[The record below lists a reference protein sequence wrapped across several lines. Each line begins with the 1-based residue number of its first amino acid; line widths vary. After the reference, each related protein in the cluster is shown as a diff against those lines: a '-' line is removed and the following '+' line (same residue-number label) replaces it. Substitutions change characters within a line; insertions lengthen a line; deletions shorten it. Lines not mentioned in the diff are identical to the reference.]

1 MRRILLVLAA
11 AAAVVVAVAGA
22 EPVLRQVTD
31 VPTAVSWGVSDAD
44 ALFCDSW
51 RLSVE
56 TANAGP
62 WRTVPARCGA
72 SVRAYMEGER
82 YASDSA
88 VAAAESLAFAAQALA
103 SGEGGAM
110 PAWVFDVDET
120 LLSNAP
126 YYAVSGWGPTQTSAT
141 PYLSAQN
148 SQYPSP
154 AIRSHG
160 EAISSFLATGL
171 QEFNET
177 SFDAWVDVAKAP
189 ALPSSLKLYNELQ
202 GLGFHIILLTG
213 RSELQRNATEDNL
226 LFAGYNSWE
235 KLILRQIS
243 DIGKTAV
250 QYKSERRAAME
261 AEGFKILGNSGDQW
275 SDLIG
280 LPMATRSFKLPN
292 PMYFIS

>member
-1 MRRILLVLAA
+1 MPRRLLLLLLLALSLVA
-11 AAAVVVAVAGA
+11 SASAVPAVIRMV
-22 EPVLRQVTD
+22 PD
-31 VPTAVSWGVSDAD
+31 DPTAASSGAVDDAD
-44 ALFCDSW
+44 SLFCDSW

-62 WRTVPARCGA
+62 WLAVPARCGDF
-72 SVRAYMEGER
+72 VRDYMEGPR

-88 VAAAESLAFAAQALA
+88 VAAADALAFASDALA
-103 SGEGGAM
+103 AAAEWGGSASAR

-126 YYAVSGWGPTQTSAT
+126 YYAVNGWGS
-141 PYLSAQN
+141 L
-148 SQYPSP
+148 
-154 AIRSHG
+154 
-160 EAISSFLATGL
+160 
-171 QEFNET
+171 EFNET
-177 SFDAWVDVAKAP
+177 SFDEWADAAKAP
-189 ALPSSLKLYNELQ
+189 TLPPSLNLYNQLQ

-213 RSELQRNATEDNL
+213 RIEFQRNATESNL
-226 LFAGYNSWE
+226 LSAGYNSWE
-235 KLILRQIS
+235 KLILRQPS

-280 LPMATRSFKLPN
+280 SPMATRSFKLPN

>member
-1 MRRILLVLAA
+1 MRHILLVLAA
-11 AAAVVVAVAGA
+11 AAAVVVAGA

-31 VPTAVSWGVSDAD
+31 FPTAVSSGVSDAD

-62 WRTVPARCGA
+62 WRTVPARCGRPCARTWRA
-72 SVRAYMEGER
+72 SATRPTPPSRPPIPRLRCAGIRVGRGGSHAGVGVRR
-82 YASDSA
+82 RRD
-88 VAAAESLAFAAQALA
+88 AALQRTLLRRQRMGAFA
-103 SGEGGAM
+103 SGVGGAM

-126 YYAVSGWGPTQTSAT
+126 YYAVSGWG
-141 PYLSAQN
+141 
-148 SQYPSP
+148 
-154 AIRSHG
+154 
-160 EAISSFLATGL
+160 L

-177 SFDAWVDVAKAP
+177 SFDAWVDIAKAP

-213 RSELQRNATEDNL
+213 RSELQRNATEENL
-226 LFAGYNSWE
+226 LFAGYHSWE

>member
-1 MRRILLVLAA
+1 MTQRLLLALSLIA
-11 AAAVVVAVAGA
+11 SATAVPAVIRTV
-22 EPVLRQVTD
+22 PD
-31 VPTAVSWGVSDAD
+31 DPTAGSSGAADAAD

-62 WRTVPARCGA
+62 WSAVPSRCGA
-72 SVRAYMEGER
+72 FVRDYMEGPR

-88 VAAAESLAFAAQALA
+88 VADADALAFASEALA
-103 SGEGGAM
+103 AAEWGGSASAR

-126 YYAVSGWGPTQTSAT
+126 YYAVNGWGS
-141 PYLSAQN
+141 
-148 SQYPSP
+148 
-154 AIRSHG
+154 
-160 EAISSFLATGL
+160 

-177 SFDAWVDVAKAP
+177 SFDEWVDAAKAP
-189 ALPSSLKLYNELQ
+189 TLPSSLNLYNQLQ
-202 GLGFHIILLTG
+202 GLGFHVILLTG
-213 RSELQRNATEDNL
+213 RSEFQRNATELNL

-235 KLILRQIS
+235 KLILRQPY
-243 DIGKTAV
+243 DIGKNAV

-280 LPMATRSFKLPN
+280 SPMATRSFKLPN

>member
-1 MRRILLVLAA
+1 MRLLPLVLALALALA
-11 AAAVVVAVAGA
+11 AASSAAASASG
-22 EPVLRQVTD
+22 PRSVLRTVTD
-31 VPTAVSWGVSDAD
+31 VPAAVSSGEDAD

-56 TANAGP
+56 TSNAGP
-62 WRTVPARCGA
+62 WRAIPARCA
-72 SVRAYMEGER
+72 AFVRDYMEGPR

-88 VAAAESLAFAAQALA
+88 VAAADSLAFASGALA
-103 SGEGGAM
+103 AAGAGAAR

-126 YYAVSGWGPTQTSAT
+126 YYAVNGWGS
-141 PYLSAQN
+141 
-148 SQYPSP
+148 
-154 AIRSHG
+154 
-160 EAISSFLATGL
+160 

-177 SFDAWVDVAKAP
+177 SFDEWVDAAKAP

-202 GLGFHIILLTG
+202 GLGFYVILLTG
-213 RSELQRNATEDNL
+213 RTEFQRNSTEANL
-226 LFAGYNSWE
+226 LFAGYQSWE
-235 KLILRQIS
+235 KLILRQPS

-250 QYKSERRAAME
+250 KYKSERRAATE

-280 LPMATRSFKLPN
+280 SPMATRSFKLPN

>member
-1 MRRILLVLAA
+1 MRPLLIVLALSLAA
-11 AAAVVVAVAGA
+11 AAAAASASASGA
-22 EPVLRQVTD
+22 RPVIRTVTD
-31 VPTAVSWGVSDAD
+31 IPAAVSSGAAAD

-62 WRTVPARCGA
+62 WKFIPARCAAFVGD
-72 SVRAYMEGER
+72 YIEGPR

-88 VAAAESLAFAAQALA
+88 VAAADSLAFASGALA
-103 SGEGGAM
+103 AAEVGAAK

-126 YYAVSGWGPTQTSAT
+126 YYAVNGWGS
-141 PYLSAQN
+141 
-148 SQYPSP
+148 
-154 AIRSHG
+154 
-160 EAISSFLATGL
+160 

-177 SFDAWVDVAKAP
+177 SFDEWVDAAKAP

-202 GLGFHIILLTG
+202 ALGFHVILLTG
-213 RSELQRNATEDNL
+213 RTEFQRNSTEANL
-226 LFAGYNSWE
+226 LFAGYRSWE
-235 KLILRQIS
+235 KLILRQPS

-250 QYKSERRAAME
+250 KYKSERRAAME

-275 SDLIG
+275 SDLLG
-280 LPMATRSFKLPN
+280 SPMATRSFKLPN

>member
-1 MRRILLVLAA
+1 MRPLLIALALSLAVASAA
-11 AAAVVVAVAGA
+11 ASASASGA
-22 EPVLRQVTD
+22 RSVLRTVTS
-31 VPTAVSWGVSDAD
+31 VPSAVSSGDDAD

-62 WRTVPARCGA
+62 WRAIPARCTAFVGD
-72 SVRAYMEGER
+72 YIEGPR

-88 VAAAESLAFAAQALA
+88 VAAADSLAFASGALA
-103 SGEGGAM
+103 AAGVDAAK

-126 YYAVSGWGPTQTSAT
+126 YYAVNGWGS
-141 PYLSAQN
+141 
-148 SQYPSP
+148 
-154 AIRSHG
+154 
-160 EAISSFLATGL
+160 

-177 SFDAWVDVAKAP
+177 SFDEWVDSAKAP

-202 GLGFHIILLTG
+202 GLGFHVILLTG
-213 RSELQRNATEDNL
+213 RTEFQRNSTEANL
-226 LFAGYNSWE
+226 LFAGYQSWE
-235 KLILRQIS
+235 KLILRQPS

-280 LPMATRSFKLPN
+280 SPMATRSFKLPN

>member
-1 MRRILLVLAA
+1 MRRLVLALLA
-11 AAAVVVAVAGA
+11 AATAAATAAASATGVR
-22 EPVLRQVTD
+22 PILRM
-31 VPTAVSWGVSDAD
+31 VPDDPAATSSDAD
-44 ALFCDSW
+44 DALLCDSW

-56 TANAGP
+56 TGNAGP
-62 WRTVPARCGA
+62 WSAVPPRCGA
-72 SVRAYMEGER
+72 FVRAYMEGDR

-88 VAAAESLAFAAQALA
+88 VAAADSLAFAAQAA
-103 SGEGGAM
+103 AAGEGGAR

-126 YYAVSGWGPTQTSAT
+126 YYAVNGW
-141 PYLSAQN
+141 
-148 SQYPSP
+148 
-154 AIRSHG
+154 
-160 EAISSFLATGL
+160 GL

-177 SFDAWVDVAKAP
+177 SFDEWVDAAKAP

-202 GLGFHIILLTG
+202 GLGFHVILLTG
-213 RSELQRNATEDNL
+213 RSEFQRNSTEANL
-226 LFAGYNSWE
+226 LFAGYRSWE
-235 KLILRQIS
+235 KLILRQPS

-280 LPMATRSFKLPN
+280 SPMATRSFKLPN

>member
-1 MRRILLVLAA
+1 MRLLLVLLLAA
-11 AAAVVVAVAGA
+11 AAAASVANAGA
-22 EPVLRQVTD
+22 ESVLRSVTD
-31 VPTAVSWGVSDAD
+31 VPDAD

-51 RLSVE
+51 MLSVE
-56 TANAGP
+56 TGNAGP
-62 WRTVPARCGA
+62 WRQVPARCGA
-72 SVRAYMEGER
+72 SVRAYMEGDR

-88 VAAAESLAFAAQALA
+88 VAAAESLAFASQAFA
-103 SGEGGAM
+103 SGEGGAK

-126 YYAVSGWGPTQTSAT
+126 YYAQSGWGATQTSVESH
-141 PYLSAQN
+141 LSAQT
-148 SQYPSP
+148 SQYVDPSP

-160 EAISSFLATGL
+160 EAISSFLASGL
-171 QEFNET
+171 VEFNET

-213 RSELQRNATEDNL
+213 RSESQRNATEENL
-226 LFAGYNSWE
+226 LFAGYHSWE
-235 KLILRQIS
+235 KLILRQPS

-250 QYKSERRAAME
+250 QYKSERRAVME
-261 AEGFKILGNSGDQW
+261 VEGFKILGNSGDQW

-280 LPMATRSFKLPN
+280 LPVSTRSFKLPN
-292 PMYFIS
+292 PMYYIS

>member
-1 MRRILLVLAA
+1 MRLLPLVLALSLA
-11 AAAVVVAVAGA
+11 AASSASATASGA
-22 EPVLRQVTD
+22 WSVLRTVTD
-31 VPTAVSWGVSDAD
+31 APTAASSDDAD

-62 WRTVPARCGA
+62 WGAIPVRCVA
-72 SVRAYMEGER
+72 FVQAYMEGPR

-88 VAAAESLAFAAQALA
+88 VAAADSLAFASGALA
-103 SGEGGAM
+103 AAEAGAAK

-120 LLSNAP
+120 LLTNAP
-126 YYAVSGWGPTQTSAT
+126 YYAVNGWGS
-141 PYLSAQN
+141 
-148 SQYPSP
+148 
-154 AIRSHG
+154 
-160 EAISSFLATGL
+160 

-177 SFDAWVDVAKAP
+177 SFDEWVDAAKAP
-189 ALPSSLKLYNELQ
+189 ALPSSLKLYKELQ

-213 RSELQRNATEDNL
+213 RTEFQRNSTEANL
-226 LFAGYNSWE
+226 LFAGYQSWE
-235 KLILRQIS
+235 KLILRQPS

-250 QYKSERRAAME
+250 LYKSERRAAME

-280 LPMATRSFKLPN
+280 PPMATRSFKLPN

>member
-1 MRRILLVLAA
+1 MPRLLLLLALSLIA
-11 AAAVVVAVAGA
+11 LAGA
-22 EPVLRQVTD
+22 SGARPAVIGVVTD
-31 VPTAVSWGVSDAD
+31 RGAHTAVSSGAGDGAD

-62 WRTVPARCGA
+62 WRTVPARCAGF
-72 SVRAYMEGER
+72 VRDYMEGPR

-88 VAAAESLAFAAQALA
+88 VAAADSLAFASDALA
-103 SGEGGAM
+103 AAEWGGAR

-126 YYAVSGWGPTQTSAT
+126 YYAVNGWG
-141 PYLSAQN
+141 
-148 SQYPSP
+148 SQEY
-154 AIRSHG
+154 
-160 EAISSFLATGL
+160 
-171 QEFNET
+171 NET
-177 SFDAWVDVAKAP
+177 SWDEWVDVAKAP
-189 ALPSSLKLYNELQ
+189 ALPSSLKLYNDLQ
-202 GLGFHIILLTG
+202 ELGFHVILLTG
-213 RSELQRNATEDNL
+213 RGESQRNSTEANL

-235 KLILRQIS
+235 KLILRQPS

-250 QYKSERRAAME
+250 LYKSERRAAME

-280 LPMATRSFKLPN
+280 SPMAMRSFKLPN

>member
-11 AAAVVVAVAGA
+11 AAAVVVAGA
-22 EPVLRQVTD
+22 ESVLRQVTD
-31 VPTAVSWGVSDAD
+31 VPTAVSSGVSDAD

-88 VAAAESLAFAAQALA
+88 VAAAESLAFAAQAFA
-103 SGEGGAM
+103 SGVGGAM

-126 YYAVSGWGPTQTSAT
+126 YYAVSGWGATQTSAA

-160 EAISSFLATGL
+160 EAISSFVATGL

-177 SFDAWVDVAKAP
+177 SFDAWVDIAKAP

-213 RSELQRNATEDNL
+213 RSELQRNATEENL
-226 LFAGYNSWE
+226 LFAGYHSWE